1 MTLAHKLRFLRLI
14 EGQLRN
20 LDRPM
25 TQTEVV
31 RAIRADLGRSI
42 SQAYL
47 SQLESGSRPHMT
59 RTTRQLLAR
68 FYKVHPS
75 YLVDDPEGFHPEL
88 TSPLRTAEDS
98 LDAWLLGGVQ
108 QFRPD
113 AELSGALL
121 ALAGHAETRKS
132 LLLLHSI
139 LEVPGLAEQ
148 LWHTLHP
155 SRPADGGHSGRG
167 VRARSSAVPRRQP

>member
-1 MTLAHKLRFLRLI
+1 VTLAQKLRYLRLV

-25 TQTEVV
+25 TQTEVA
-31 RAIRADLGRSI
+31 RAIHKNLGRSI

-47 SQLESGSRPHMT
+47 SQLESGARPHMT
-59 RTTRQLLAR
+59 STTRQLLAR

-75 YLVDDPEGFHPEL
+75 YLVDDPEGFQPEL
-88 TSPLRTAEDS
+88 TSPLRTGEDA
-98 LDAWLLGGVQ
+98 LDSWIMGGVLE
-108 QFRPD
+108 FRHDP
-113 AELSGALL
+113 EVSGALL
-121 ALAGHAETRKS
+121 ALAGHAETRKC

-139 LEVPGLAEQ
+139 LEVPGLVDQ

-155 SRPADGGHSGRG
+155 TRTTNGARP
-167 VRARSSAVPRRQP
+167 VRARASARPRRQP

>member
-1 MTLAHKLRFLRLI
+1 VTLAQKLRYLRLV

-25 TQTEVV
+25 TQTEVARAV
-31 RAIRADLGRSI
+31 RQDLGRSI

-47 SQLESGSRPHMT
+47 SQLESGARPHMT
-59 RTTRQLLAR
+59 HTTRQLLAH

-88 TSPLRTAEDS
+88 TSPLRTSEDS
-98 LDAWLLGGVQ
+98 LDSWLMGGVQ
-108 QFRPD
+108 QFRHDP
-113 AELSGALL
+113 EVSSALL
-121 ALAGHAETRKS
+121 ALAGHSDTRKC
-132 LLLLHSI
+132 LLLLHSV
-139 LEVPGLAEQ
+139 LEVPGLVDQ

-155 SRPADGGHSGRG
+155 SRPSNSGRAVQG
-167 VRARSSAVPRRQP
+167 RAAGRARPRRQP

>member
-1 MTLAHKLRFLRLI
+1 MTLAQKLRYLRVV

-25 TQTEVV
+25 SQSEVV
-31 RAIRADLGRSI
+31 RALHHDLGRSI

-47 SQLESGSRPHMT
+47 SQLESGARPHMT

-75 YLVDDPEGFHPEL
+75 YLVDDPEGFQPEL
-88 TSPLRTAEDS
+88 TSPLRTGEDA
-98 LDAWLLGGVQ
+98 LDAWIMGGVQ
-108 QFRPD
+108 EFRHD
-113 AELSGALL
+113 SEVSGALL
-121 ALAGHAETRKS
+121 ALAGHAETRKCI
-132 LLLLHSI
+132 LLLHSI
-139 LEVPGLAEQ
+139 LEVPGLVDQ

-155 SRPADGGHSGRG
+155 TRSANGAHP
-167 VRARSSAVPRRQP
+167 VRARASARLRRQP

>member
-1 MTLAHKLRFLRLI
+1 VTLAQKLRYLRLV

-25 TQTEVV
+25 TQSELS
-31 RAIRADLGRSI
+31 RALRQDLGRSL

-47 SQLESGSRPHMT
+47 SQLESGVRPHMT
-59 RTTRQLLAR
+59 NTTRQLLAR

-88 TSPLRTAEDS
+88 TSPLRTGEDS
-98 LDAWLLGGVQ
+98 LDSWLMGGVQ
-108 QFRPD
+108 QFRYDP
-113 AELSGALL
+113 EVSSALL
-121 ALAGHAETRKS
+121 ALAGHSETRKCI
-132 LLLLHSI
+132 LLLQSI
-139 LEVPGLAEQ
+139 VEVPGLVDH

-155 SRPADGGHSGRG
+155 SRPANGGRASRAPAAGRG
-167 VRARSSAVPRRQP
+167 RPRRQP